1 MKVQYEALTPEP
13 GIINTQCIFIA
24 SATVTHKPRLE
35 WKNENSQGPYFNGSC
50 LKFKEEILAL
60 LNTSAVETY
69 LRGSQAWDF
78 RHSEASAYFGLS
90 VMKWK
95 RWIIHFR
102 EFISSIKIRK
112 QQVLKNSTT
121 NKNKAIIQSDIPDPQ
136 ALKDPLGHHP
146 VTILILLFLTSCIIG

>member
-1 MKVQYEALTPEP
+1 MKVQYEAFTPEP
-13 GIINTQCIFIA
+13 GIINTQCTFIA

-35 WKNENSQGPYFNGSC
+35 WKNEKSQGPYFNGSC

-69 LRGSQAWDF
+69 PRGSQAWDF
-78 RHSEASAYFGLS
+78 RHSEASAFGLS

-102 EFISSIKIRK
+102 EFIPSIKIRK
-112 QQVLKNSTT
+112 QQVLKT
-121 NKNKAIIQSDIPDPQ
+121 
-136 ALKDPLGHHP
+136 
-146 VTILILLFLTSCIIG
+146 VLLTKLRQLSKVIFQIHRL